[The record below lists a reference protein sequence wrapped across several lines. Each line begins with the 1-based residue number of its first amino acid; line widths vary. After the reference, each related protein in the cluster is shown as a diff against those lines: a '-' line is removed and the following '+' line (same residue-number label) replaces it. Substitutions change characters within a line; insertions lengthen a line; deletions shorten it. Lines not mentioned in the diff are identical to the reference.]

1 MKFRTR
7 QKHIIDFI
15 FPVALFFVFAL
26 CALTVL
32 LLSARIY
39 QSTTD
44 SSSRNYTARTGLSY
58 VSEKIHQNDTDG
70 QIQIGTFNGQD
81 ALILTQ
87 TVEDSAYQTYIYAY
101 KGELKELFLKEN
113 TAADLSAGTTIL
125 EIQDFSME
133 KSAKNLLHFSCTD
146 TNGKTASIVVSIRSS
161 AE

>member
-58 VSEKIHQNDTDG
+58 VSEKIHQNDTDLS
-70 QIQIGTFNGQD
+70 
-81 ALILTQ
+81 LIH
-87 TVEDSAYQTYIYAY
+87 I
-101 KGELKELFLKEN
+101 
-113 TAADLSAGTTIL
+113 
-125 EIQDFSME
+125 
-133 KSAKNLLHFSCTD
+133 
-146 TNGKTASIVVSIRSS
+146 
-161 AE
+161 